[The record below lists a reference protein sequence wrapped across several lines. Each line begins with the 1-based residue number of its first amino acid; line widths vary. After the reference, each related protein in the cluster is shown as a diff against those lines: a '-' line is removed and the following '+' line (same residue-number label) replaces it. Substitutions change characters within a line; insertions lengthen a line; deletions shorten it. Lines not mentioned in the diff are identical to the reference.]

1 MTTIYFSHF
10 MKNKKNIYFLLP
22 AVLLIWGLLGYR
34 IFSAVQPIDTSTNL
48 KLSENAYQPTSFKE
62 TETFTIKVDYRDPF
76 LGATLNT
83 QKSTAKRSVKTAQ
96 EPTQPFPQIVYKG
109 VVSGQGNKEQ
119 VFIISIDG
127 KQFFFKKN
135 QTFNGVQLRNGSV
148 KSITLKFQGQQQSF
162 PINN

>member
-1 MTTIYFSHF
+1 
-10 MKNKKNIYFLLP
+10 MKNKKNIYFLVP

-34 IFSAVQPIDTSTNL
+34 VFSAVQPTVTSTDL
-48 KLSENAYQPTSFKE
+48 ELSENAYQPTSFKE
-62 TETFTIKVDYRDPF
+62 AETFTIKVDYRDPF
-76 LGATLNT
+76 LGTTSKT
-83 QKSTAKRSVKTAQ
+83 QKPTRKRSITTVQKPA
-96 EPTQPFPQIVYKG
+96 QPFPQIVYKG

-148 KSITLKFQGQQQSF
+148 KSIRLKFQGQQQTF
-162 PINN
+162 PIGN